1 MNYSALTW
9 VKASID
15 ENIEQTRQ
23 ALGQFVEESSDTSAL
38 EECGN
43 LLHEIYGVLNVL
55 DLQTAA
61 LLVQEIESVMKSI
74 QTGETENSE
83 STYEVLLAALIQ
95 LPNYLDHLVIVQ
107 RDISLALLPV
117 FNRLRT
123 LRQKEALTAKD
134 LFTPKL
140 FVSIPE
146 QKLVKIPDEKLKELM
161 QKMRAAYQKGLAA
174 IVKTPKEPTAGLKF
188 LYTVMQRL
196 RQATGTA
203 PISNLWWVT
212 EGILEALL
220 QKGLQINKSIFN
232 LLKQLD
238 TLINQVAQHGNAALR
253 AAPPKALLTNLL
265 YVAGHA
271 RSDGKQIKAIK
282 TTFQLN
288 DYLASETEIAAAKL
302 TFEGPD
308 IELMKTLV
316 VLLKEDLARV
326 EETIDIFNPEDHS
339 DDMAEL
345 KSLVTILVKISNI
358 LELLGLKVESNSLQ
372 TQASLILDIC
382 EDRHKMTDSTFLEI
396 VEALLK
402 TRNSIE
408 ILGQQGLH
416 ARERIE
422 ESAAADFS
430 TTASFD
436 IVRDEA
442 IKYATAEI
450 LEVIEYFSNFVETNT
465 ADEHLSTVPKH
476 LKQVE
481 GLLSILSCEQAA
493 KLLERFS
500 QYIKDVLLKEGIVS
514 ADKKKLDAL
523 AEVLIGIELYLETI
537 VGHPMDADA
546 LLSLMNDQLSVI
558 TEQ

>member
-23 ALGQFVEESSDTSAL
+23 ALGQFVEDSSDTSAL
-38 EECGN
+38 ELCAN

-55 DLQTAA
+55 NLQTAV
-61 LLVQEIESVMKSI
+61 LLVQEIESVIKSI
-74 QTGETENSE
+74 QAGEVENSE

-95 LPNYLDHLVIVQ
+95 LPNYLDHLMVVQ
-107 RDISLALLPV
+107 RDIPLALLPIL
-117 FNRLRT
+117 NKLRT
-123 LRQKEALTAKD
+123 LTQQQALTAQD

-146 QKLVKIPDEKLKELM
+146 QKPVKVPDDKLKEHM

-203 PISNLWWVT
+203 PLSQFWWVT

-220 QKGLQINKSIFN
+220 EKGLQINKYIFN

-238 TLINQVAQHGNAALR
+238 PLINQVVQNGNAALR

-265 YVAGHA
+265 YVVGHTH
-271 RSDGKQIKAIK
+271 SEGKQIKAIK

-288 DYLASETEIAAAKL
+288 DSLASESEIAAAKL

-326 EETIDIFNPEDHS
+326 EETIDIFNPEQ
-339 DDMAEL
+339 DDSMTEL
-345 KSLVTILVKISNI
+345 NSLVTTLRKISNS
-358 LELLGLKVESNSLQ
+358 LELLGLHVESKSLQ

-382 EDRHKMTDSTFLEI
+382 ENPDKVTDSTFLEI

-402 TRNSIE
+402 TRSTIE

-416 ARERIE
+416 ARERLE
-422 ESAAADFS
+422 ASAEADFS
-430 TTASFD
+430 TTASFY
-436 IVRDEA
+436 IVLDEG
-442 IKYATAEI
+442 IKHATAEMR
-450 LEVIEYFSNFVETNT
+450 EVIEYLSNFIETNT

-476 LKQVE
+476 LKPVE
-481 GLLSILSCEQAA
+481 GLLSILSYDRAA
-493 KLLERFS
+493 QLVSGLS
-500 QYIKDVLLKEGIVS
+500 LYINDVFIKEGVVP

-523 AEVLIGIELYLETI
+523 ADVLIGIELYLETI
-537 VGHPMDADA
+537 VGHPMDADT
-546 LLSLMNDQLSVI
+546 LLSFMTDQLSVL

>member
-1 MNYSALTW
+1 MKYSALTW

-23 ALGQFVEESSDTSAL
+23 ALGQFVEESSDTSVL
-38 EECGN
+38 EECMN

-55 DLQTAA
+55 DLQTAV

-74 QTGETENSE
+74 QAGEIENSE

-107 RDISLALLPV
+107 RDIPLALLDIL
-117 FNRLRT
+117 NKLRT
-123 LRQKEALTAKD
+123 LGQKKPLTAKD
-134 LFTPKL
+134 LFSPKL

-146 QKLVKIPDEKLKELM
+146 QNSVKVADDKLKEHM
-161 QKMRAAYQKGLAA
+161 QKLRVAYQKGLAA

-188 LYTVMQRL
+188 LYTVMQHL
-196 RQATGTA
+196 QQATGTA
-203 PISNLWWVT
+203 PISKFWWVT

-220 QKGLQINKSIFN
+220 QKGLQINKYIFN

-238 TLINQVAQHGNAALR
+238 TLINQVAQHGNAALHR
-253 AAPPKALLTNLL
+253 EIPQDLLVNLL
-265 YVAGHA
+265 YVVAHA
-271 RSDGKQIKAIK
+271 SSEGKQIKAIK

-288 DYLASETEIAAAKL
+288 DSLASETEIAAAKL

-339 DDMAEL
+339 DDMTEL
-345 KSLVTILVKISNI
+345 KSLVTILRKISNI
-358 LELLGLKVESNSLQ
+358 LELLGLQVESHSLQ
-372 TQASLILDIC
+372 TQASLILDLC
-382 EDRHKMTDSTFLEI
+382 EDRQKVTASTFLEI
-396 VEALLK
+396 MAALLK
-402 TRNSIE
+402 TRSAIE

-416 ARERIE
+416 AIERIE
-422 ESAAADFS
+422 KGAEADFS
-430 TTASFD
+430 TTISFD
-436 IVRDEA
+436 IVRHEG

-450 LEVIEYFSNFVETNT
+450 REVIEYLSNFVETNT

-481 GLLSILSCEQAA
+481 GFLSILSYDRAA
-493 KLLERFS
+493 QLLASFS
-500 QYIKDVLLKEGIVS
+500 QYIKNVLIKEGSVPT
-514 ADKKKLDAL
+514 DKKKLDAL
-523 AEVLIGIELYLETI
+523 AEVLIGFELYLETL
-537 VGHPMDADA
+537 VGHPMDADT
-546 LLSLMNDQLSVI
+546 LLSLMNDQLSVLRV
-558 TEQ
+558 